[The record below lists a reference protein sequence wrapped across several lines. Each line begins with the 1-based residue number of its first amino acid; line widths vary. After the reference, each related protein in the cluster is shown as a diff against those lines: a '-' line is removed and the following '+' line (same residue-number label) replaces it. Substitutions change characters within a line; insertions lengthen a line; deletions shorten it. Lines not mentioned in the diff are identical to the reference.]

1 MQEHLESSRRGG
13 SSSEGSPFE
22 LAGGDSACGGCGGS
36 GLRAGSVIALHGE
49 LGSGKT
55 TFVKGLAAALGVPD
69 LVTSPSFSLVNEYE
83 GRVRLFHVDLY
94 RLQGPQE
101 VELLDLE
108 TILAA
113 GGITVIE
120 WAERG
125 EGLLPEG
132 TLHITVQ
139 LQDDLT
145 RTITSRKPRDDSR
158 LRHLGC

>member
-1 MQEHLESSRRGG
+1 MAAE
-13 SSSEGSPFE
+13 
-22 LAGGDSACGGCGGS
+22 
-36 GLRAGSVIALHGE
+36 LRAGSVIALHGE

-83 GRVRLFHVDLY
+83 GRVQLFHVDLY

-125 EGLLPEG
+125 EDLLPES

-145 RTITSRKPRDDSR
+145 RTITVEETA
-158 LRHLGC
+158 

>member
-1 MQEHLESSRRGG
+1 MAAAVAAE
-13 SSSEGSPFE
+13 
-22 LAGGDSACGGCGGS
+22 
-36 GLRAGSVIALHGE
+36 LRAGSVIALHGE

-83 GRVRLFHVDLY
+83 GRVQLFHVDLY

-120 WAERG
+120 WADRG
-125 EGLLPEG
+125 EDLLPEG

-145 RTITSRKPRDDSR
+145 RTIT
-158 LRHLGC
+158 LEETA